1 MFRQNVLAKFTSK
14 SNVSKLVKK
23 GKQSK
28 DKQVEIIKLPSPIL
42 ARLPKKILEKSKFFK
57 KDSKMTEKV
66 KPNNKQL
73 YAQAS
78 VSKVDNILKIKEN
91 FSNLLAKKIENIYK
105 IINNSGK
112 VKHKL
117 NMTTKDLSRKQIIIP
132 IDNDNKSKFMTSLS
146 TYITNLNSV
155 LRNIKSN
162 VIADFVQMDQHSIII
177 TINKVTSLLDLQI
190 IENYI
195 KNVDHINST
204 NLETLGLP

>member
-1 MFRQNVLAKFTSK
+1 
-14 SNVSKLVKK
+14 
-23 GKQSK
+23 
-28 DKQVEIIKLPSPIL
+28 
-42 ARLPKKILEKSKFFK
+42 
-57 KDSKMTEKV
+57 MTEKV

-78 VSKVDNILKIKEN
+78 VPKVGNILKIKEN

-105 IINNSGK
+105 MINNSGK

-117 NMTTKDLSRKQIIIP
+117 NMTTKDPSRKQTIILM
-132 IDNDNKSKFMTSLS
+132 DNDNKSKFMTSLS

-162 VIADFVQMDQHSIII
+162 IMADFVQMNQHSIII
-177 TINKVTSLLDLQI
+177 TINKVTSLLDFQI